1 MLREDNT
8 GFVVFPNNGRI
19 FDHIDSGKT
28 MIYLVAFDP
37 SDLSNQPYEL
47 SKNKITLPG
56 NFVSDDVSFVKRKQ
70 PDFLLELD
78 DFIKEHLKD
87 DDFSKRYFPNKELS
101 IPLTSSILV
110 GWFEQTI
117 ETKSGEQWFATF
129 RDLTNE
135 GQKLYYSMK
144 KLHNNKEI
152 RILTFNNI

>member
-78 DFIKEHLKD
+78 DFIKEHLKWTLICGS
-87 DDFSKRYFPNKELS
+87 SKINYLS
-101 IPLTSSILV
+101 SKINYV
-110 GWFEQTI
+110 VQ
-117 ETKSGEQWFATF
+117 
-129 RDLTNE
+129 N
-135 GQKLYYSMK
+135 
-144 KLHNNKEI
+144 
-152 RILTFNNI
+152 